1 MVPVIMKLLSMVVL
15 GHHCMLRPMHLSVT
29 VVMSII
35 HSSKAL
41 LNPLLTLQFFS
52 YLQDPNMNTQIE
64 KLIDSTVEILD
75 RDPLS
80 QSEDTYSILLKFTQ
94 AIATE
99 LGEIVVQDPVKDGV
113 RMYFDEKIARYV
125 IKKSVGL

>member
-1 MVPVIMKLLSMVVL
+1 
-15 GHHCMLRPMHLSVT
+15 
-29 VVMSII
+29 
-35 HSSKAL
+35 
-41 LNPLLTLQFFS
+41 
-52 YLQDPNMNTQIE
+52 MNAQIE
-64 KLIDSTVEILD
+64 KLINDTVGVLD
-75 RDPLS
+75 RDPLD

-94 AIATE
+94 SLATE

>member
-1 MVPVIMKLLSMVVL
+1 
-15 GHHCMLRPMHLSVT
+15 
-29 VVMSII
+29 
-35 HSSKAL
+35 
-41 LNPLLTLQFFS
+41 
-52 YLQDPNMNTQIE
+52 MNERIKE
-64 KLIDSTVEILD
+64 LIDSTVEVLD

-94 AIATE
+94 ALATE
-99 LGEIVVQDPVKDGV
+99 IGEIVVADPVKDGV

>member
-1 MVPVIMKLLSMVVL
+1 
-15 GHHCMLRPMHLSVT
+15 
-29 VVMSII
+29 
-35 HSSKAL
+35 
-41 LNPLLTLQFFS
+41 
-52 YLQDPNMNTQIE
+52 MNEQIE
-64 KLIDSTVEILD
+64 KLINDTVQVLD
-75 RDPLS
+75 RDPLN

-94 AIATE
+94 ALASE